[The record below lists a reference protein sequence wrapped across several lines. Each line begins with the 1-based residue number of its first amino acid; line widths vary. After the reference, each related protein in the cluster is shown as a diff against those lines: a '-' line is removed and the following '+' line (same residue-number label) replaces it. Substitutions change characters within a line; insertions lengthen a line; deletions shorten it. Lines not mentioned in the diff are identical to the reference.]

1 MRYGEHQSLAADA
14 DSSGRPQIPA
24 AQTSGSSKSDD
35 NYGFSVVRKSQLLKV
50 VGIIDEEPYGG
61 MRTVSR
67 GRIFLP
73 VDLRS

>member
-1 MRYGEHQSLAADA
+1 M
-14 DSSGRPQIPA
+14 PA
-24 AQTSGSSKSDD
+24 MI
-35 NYGFSVVRKSQLLKV
+35 YGFSVVRKTQQLKV

-73 VDLRS
+73 VDLTEKLNMARVQRHAQLAARAAARPT